1 MSAREIAGMSRRQ
14 AAAIRNAIIA
24 LCAIAMIFVF
34 QPFSRPLYSIGM
46 VLVVVG
52 GLAFNLVPLCEP
64 GRPLR
69 GVVRAGIVVVA
80 ILLVVFVL
88 AIGSALLY
96 GAYLKAQQGN

>member
-1 MSAREIAGMSRRQ
+1 MSARELAGMSRRQ
-14 AAAIRNAIIA
+14 AAAIRNAIII
-24 LCAIAMIFVF
+24 LCAVAMIFVF
-34 QPFSRPLYSIGM
+34 QPFARSLYSVGM

-69 GVVRAGIVVVA
+69 GVVRAGLVVIA

-96 GAYLKAQQGN
+96 GAYLKAQQAG